1 MSWIDLIGFSASLAV
16 LATFCMGTM
25 VSLRAV
31 ATLSNALFIA
41 YGIGQHLYPVLLL
54 HAVLLPINV
63 LKIVQLRRQIRQ
75 VFPGGAHL
83 LRQAA
88 SKITIMEHVR
98 WIGSGALR
106 MQRLLQ
112 IINVDDGRFAKRSSA
127 ANAGS
132 VNRNSSRISRGS
144 QFIERSVNRITP
156 DRRRACH
163 SSPSSLNWED
173 LMSITVNAA
182 QRTSATSDAPRE
194 QPHTWT
200 TILILLTILACMI
213 AASFHVAAPVLDGSL
228 IGP

>member
-1 MSWIDLIGFSASLAV
+1 MSLIDLIGFSASLAV

-41 YGIGQHLYPVLLL
+41 YGVGRHLYPVLLL

-63 LKIVQLRRQIRQ
+63 LKIVQLRRQIQQ
-75 VFPGGAHL
+75 VFPGGAHS

-88 SKITIMEHVR
+88 SKSAIMDLVG
-98 WIGSGALR
+98 WMGSGALR
-106 MQRLLQ
+106 MLRLLQ
-112 IINVDDGRFAKRSSA
+112 IMSVDGGRFAKRSSP

-132 VNRNSSRISRGS
+132 VHRYLSPVSRGS
-144 QFIERSVNRITP
+144 RSIEPCLNRIAR
-156 DRRRACH
+156 DRRRECH
-163 SSPSSLNWED
+163 PSPSSLNWED
-173 LMSITVNAA
+173 LMSISANAA
-182 QRTSATSDAPRE
+182 QRTSATFDVPRE

-200 TILILLTILACMI
+200 IILILLTFLACTI
-213 AASFHVAAPVLDGSL
+213 AASFFVAAPVLDQSL